1 MDCIRARHVPRLHSY
16 IPARLAEYS
25 RIKSD
30 DDGNNLRG
38 TSVLNRGRDPHRR
51 EKRLEEQNKQ
61 ARFEETIMPHLDAA
75 YNLARWLT
83 RNEHDAEDV
92 AQDAVLRAFKFF
104 DGFRGGNSRAW
115 LLSIV
120 RNTAYTWLQKNR
132 KHEIATV
139 FSEEEHDVEDLAA
152 NPQVLLL
159 RKADHEEIMRAVEQL
174 PVEFREVI
182 ILRELEG
189 MSYKEIAE
197 MSDVPIG
204 TVMSRLA
211 RARKQLQQSLGQRLE
226 SGVSQ

>member
-1 MDCIRARHVPRLHSY
+1 M
-16 IPARLAEYS
+16 
-25 RIKSD
+25 
-30 DDGNNLRG
+30 
-38 TSVLNRGRDPHRR
+38 
-51 EKRLEEQNKQ
+51 EEQDKQ

>member
-1 MDCIRARHVPRLHSY
+1 MTRTEGKNDWKNRISRRVSKRRLC
-16 IPARLAEYS
+16 R
-25 RIKSD
+25 
-30 DDGNNLRG
+30 
-38 TSVLNRGRDPHRR
+38 T
-51 EKRLEEQNKQ
+51 
-61 ARFEETIMPHLDAA
+61 
-75 YNLARWLT
+75 NLARWLT

-104 DGFRGGNSRAW
+104 GGFHGGNSRSW